1 MVLRAMKKG
10 LKNKSIVLGI
20 GGGIAAYK
28 CCELARLLT
37 RAGADVRCVLTAAGS
52 QFVTPLTLQTLTAN
66 PVHTDMWSL
75 IQESQIGHIS
85 LADRAD
91 LVLVAPATADL
102 IAKVAHGIC
111 DDLITTV
118 ICATKAPVLFAPSM
132 NSNMWQN
139 PITQANVAGLK
150 KFGYRFMEP
159 GIGELACGYEGK
171 GRLPEPEEILDIVLK
186 TIK

>member
-1 MVLRAMKKG
+1 MKGSLKG
-10 LKNKSIVLGI
+10 KSIVFGI

-37 RAGADVRCVLTAAGS
+37 KAGADVRCVLTSAGS
-52 QFVTPLTLQTLTAN
+52 QFVTPITLQTLTAN
-66 PVHTDMWSL
+66 PVHTDMWNL
-75 IQESQIGHIS
+75 IQEKEIGHIS

-111 DDLITTV
+111 DDLLTTV

-132 NSNMWQN
+132 NSNMWEN
-139 PITQANVAGLK
+139 PITQGNVAALK
-150 KFGYRFMEP
+150 KHGYRFIEP
-159 GIGELACGYEGK
+159 AVGELACGYKGK
-171 GRLPEPEEILDIVLK
+171 GRLPEPSDILKVVVGML
-186 TIK
+186 